1 MLKGRC
7 SAETASSLAN
17 PMTWVILN
25 VKSFPNFFTNFI
37 AVVRYLIAKDGAG
50 GDVHDEPDIGF
61 DSADFYVDFIGSE
74 DISFFVVIQI
84 HKRLNANS
92 GGLTVIGDLLM
103 GDADVIQSFEGL
115 RSLAQGKPEV
125 YM

>member
-1 MLKGRC
+1 
-7 SAETASSLAN
+7 
-17 PMTWVILN
+17 MTWVILN